1 MSQSLPF
8 QRVLIV
14 RLGAIGDVINATVLA
29 SALKDLDPG
38 LEIGWAVHEAARPIV
53 EGHPSI
59 DRVHLFP
66 RKGGLRGFWRT
77 VRECKACDYEVA
89 LDAQRLIKSAGLARL
104 CGARRSIGFGKD
116 RSKELS
122 AWVTK
127 EHLDPA
133 HAGRHRVDQ
142 YLEFIRHLGLPVEA
156 PRFELPHH
164 PSAEA
169 WAEKRVESLDA
180 PPVLINLGASKPE
193 NRWSPNRFGELAR
206 KLRQA
211 DAAPV
216 LLVGGP
222 EDRPAGVRAMSM
234 ARAQHGVESLVG
246 ETDLH
251 QLAALQRRCALF
263 VSCDTGPMHL
273 AAAAGAR
280 VLALFGPADPE
291 VTGPYGARHRILEA
305 PAPPGARA
313 SMESMDVEQVLAT
326 ALECLALK

>member
-1 MSQSLPF
+1 M
-8 QRVLIV
+8 
-14 RLGAIGDVINATVLA
+14 INATVLA
-29 SALKDLDPG
+29 SALKAHDPK

-66 RKGGLRGFWRT
+66 RKGGLPGFWRT
-77 VRECKACDYEVA
+77 VKECKGFGYEIA

-104 CGARRSIGFGKD
+104 CGARRSIGFGRD
-116 RSKELS
+116 RSKEFS
-122 AWVTK
+122 SWVTK

-133 HAGRHRVDQ
+133 HAGLHRVDQ
-142 YLEFIRHLGLPVEA
+142 YLEFVRHLGIPVEA
-156 PRFELPHH
+156 PRFELPQN
-164 PSAEA
+164 PEAEA
-169 WAEKRVESLDA
+169 WAEERLAKLSA
-180 PPVLINLGASKPE
+180 PPILINLGASKPE

-211 DAAPV
+211 DVAPV
-216 LLVGGP
+216 ILVGGP
-222 EDRPAGVRAMSM
+222 DDRPAGVRAMSM
-234 ARAQHGVESLVG
+234 ARAQHGVESVVG

-280 VLALFGPADPE
+280 VLALFGPADPA
-291 VTGPYGARHRILEA
+291 VTGPYRGSQSAQSRHRIVEPEVSGGPGGQRPASLEGLSVEEVLA
-305 PAPPGARA
+305 AARA
-313 SMESMDVEQVLAT
+313 MLDR
-326 ALECLALK
+326 